1 MIRRFVSTLS
11 AVLVC
16 AAMAFTAA
24 LADQPETLTR
34 DSGAP
39 VGDNQNSMTAGP
51 KGPVLLQDTHL
62 IEKLQRFD
70 RERIPERVV
79 HARGTAAFGEFVSS
93 GDHSDLTRAALLSA
107 EGKKTPVLVR
117 FSTVIHPAGSPETLR
132 DPRGFAVKLYTE
144 EGNWDLVGNNLPVFF
159 IRDAMK
165 FPDMVHSLKPSPITN
180 LQDPNRFFDFFS
192 HQPESTHMLTQL
204 YTDLGTPASYRKMDG
219 NSVHAFKMVNAK
231 GDVKYVK
238 FQWRSRQGIES
249 LDLDQ
254 VREVQGRNFNHL
266 TQDLYEAIEA
276 GDFPSWDLLVQV
288 KSPET
293 LDDYDY
299 DPLDATKIWP
309 GVPFRKLGTM
319 TLNAVP
325 NNFFQVTEQAAFA
338 PSRMVP
344 GIEASED
351 RLLQGRLFSYADT
364 QFHRLGAN
372 NQQLPVNRPHSAVR
386 NHNQDGFMS
395 MIERTGDVNYEPSRK
410 LALAEDTQHRQAPLA
425 LSGETQQRGIE
436 RTRNFSQAGEFY
448 RGLDE
453 TGRANLIRNLAA
465 DLGQVKDPEIKHI
478 MLSYFY
484 KADAGYGRLITQA
497 VDGDLAVV
505 RNLAAKLSD

>member
-1 MIRRFVSTLS
+1 MYRQFTFALM
-11 AVLVC
+11 AVLLCVGMSRS
-16 AAMAFTAA
+16 AAQ
-24 LADQPETLTR
+24 ADDPQTLTR

-51 KGPVLLQDTHL
+51 SGPVLLQDTHL

-93 GDHSDLTRAALLSA
+93 GDHSDLTRAALLSE
-107 EGKKTPVLVR
+107 EGKRTPVLVR

-132 DPRGFAVKLYTE
+132 DPRGFAVKFYTE

-165 FPDMVHSLKPSPITN
+165 FPDMVHSLKPSPVTN

-192 HQPESTHMLTQL
+192 HHPESAHMLTQL

-219 NSVHAFKMVNAK
+219 NGVHAFKMVNAD
-231 GDVKYVK
+231 GVVHYVK
-238 FQWRSRQGIES
+238 FQWRSNQGVEN
-249 LDLDQ
+249 LDLDE
-254 VREVQGRNFNHL
+254 VREMQGRNFNHL
-266 TQDLYEAIEA
+266 TQDLYEAIAA
-276 GDFPSWDLLVQV
+276 GDHPSWDLLVQV
-288 KSPET
+288 KTPES
-293 LDDYDY
+293 LDDYEY

-309 GVPFRKLGTM
+309 DVPFRTLGTM

-325 NNFFQVTEQAAFA
+325 ANFFQVTEQAAFA

-344 GIEASED
+344 GVEASED

-372 NQQLPVNRPHSAVR
+372 NQQLPVNRPHSAVN

-395 MIERTGDVNYEPSRK
+395 LIERTGDVNYQPSRR
-410 LALAEDTQHRQAPLA
+410 LALAEDTTHRQAPLA
-425 LSGETQQRGIE
+425 LQGYTQQRGIE
-436 RTRNFSQAGEFY
+436 RTQNFRQAGDFY
-448 RGLDE
+448 RDLDE
-453 TGRANLIRNLAA
+453 TEQANLIRNLAA
-465 DLGQVKDPEIKHI
+465 DLGQVEDDEVKHT
-478 MLSYFY
+478 MLSFFY
-484 KADAGYGRLITQA
+484 RADADYGRRITEA
-497 VDGDLAVV
+497 VDGDLSVV
-505 RNLAAKLSD
+505 EALAAELSD

>member
-1 MIRRFVSTLS
+1 MYRFLIRTLTALLLCAAIGVS
-11 AVLVC
+11 AVS
-16 AAMAFTAA
+16 
-24 LADQPETLTR
+24 ADPPATLTR

-39 VGDNQNSMTAGP
+39 VNDNQNSMTAGP
-51 KGPVLLQDTHL
+51 NGPVLLQDTHL

-93 GDHSDLTRAALLSA
+93 DDHSDLTRAALLS
-107 EGKKTPVLVR
+107 EKGKKTPVLVR

-132 DPRGFAVKLYTE
+132 DPRGFAVKFYTE

-165 FPDMVHSLKPSPITN
+165 FPDMVHSLKPSPVTN

-192 HQPESTHMLTQL
+192 HHPESTHMLTQL

-219 NSVHAFKMVNAK
+219 NGVHAFKMVNAA

-238 FQWRSRQGIES
+238 FQWRSKQGIEN

-254 VREVQGRNFNHL
+254 VRETQGSNFNHL

-276 GDFPSWDLLVQV
+276 GDFPSWDLMVQV
-288 KSPET
+288 KGPET
-293 LDDYDY
+293 LGDYDY
-299 DPLDATKIWP
+299 DPLDATKTWP
-309 GVPFRKLGTM
+309 DVPFRKLGTM
-319 TLNAVP
+319 TLNRVP
-325 NNFFQVTEQAAFA
+325 ANFFQVTEQAAFA

-372 NQQLPVNRPHSAVR
+372 NQQLPVNRPHNAVR

-395 MIERTGDVNYEPSRK
+395 LVERTGDVNYEPSRK
-410 LALAEDTQHRQAPLA
+410 LALAEDTTHRQAALA
-425 LSGETQQRGIE
+425 LSGQTQQRGIE
-436 RTRNFSQAGEFY
+436 RTQNFAQAGEFY
-448 RGLDE
+448 RALDE
-453 TGRANLIRNLAA
+453 TGRVNLIRNLAA
-465 DLGQVKDPEIKHI
+465 DLGQVKDDETKHI
-478 MLSYFY
+478 ILSFFF
-484 KADAGYGRLITQA
+484 KADADYGRKITKA
-497 VDGDLAVV
+497 VNGTLSKVES
-505 RNLAAKLSD
+505 LAAELSD